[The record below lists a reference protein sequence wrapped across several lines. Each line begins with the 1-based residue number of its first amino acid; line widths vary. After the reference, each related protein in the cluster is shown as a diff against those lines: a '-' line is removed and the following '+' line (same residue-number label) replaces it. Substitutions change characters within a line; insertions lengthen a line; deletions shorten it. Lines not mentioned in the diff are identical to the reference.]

1 MVITFIS
8 DTALVRRLARNVV
21 TQDFTDNQIINEQTA
36 AYARIGTK
44 TGKFDWTSLDPRFAF
59 VQKIEEQ
66 LAAKYVLEHYGAG
79 TPEEINCIQYWDAQV
94 NEGLQVIVDEGVD
107 AEEDANVLTATS
119 RYESY
124 ASNLQDDQFATPY
137 RSTNVIL

>member
-36 AYARIGTK
+36 AYAKIGTK
-44 TGKFDWTSLDPRFAF
+44 TGKFDWTNADARFAF
-59 VQKIEEQ
+59 VQKIEQQ
-66 LAAKYVLEHYGAG
+66 LAAKYITEHYGAG
-79 TPEEINCIQYWDAQV
+79 TPEEINWIQYWDTQV

-107 AEEDANVLTATS
+107 AEEDANVLTAVS

-124 ASNLQDDQFATPY
+124 PASLQDDQNAMPY
-137 RSTNVIL
+137 RSTNVFL

>member
-1 MVITFIS
+1 MTILFIS

-79 TPEEINCIQYWDAQV
+79 TPEEINWIQYWDTQV
-94 NEGLQVIVDEGVD
+94 AEGLQVIVDEGVD
-107 AEEDANVLTATS
+107 AEEDANVLTAVS

-124 ASNLQDDQFATPY
+124 NSNLQDDQFATPY

>member
-1 MVITFIS
+1 MTILFIS

-44 TGKFDWTSLDPRFAF
+44 TGKFDWTNTDPRFAF

-79 TPEEINCIQYWDAQV
+79 TPEEINWIQYWDTQV

-107 AEEDANVLTATS
+107 AEEDANVLTAVS

>member
-1 MVITFIS
+1 M
-8 DTALVRRLARNVV
+8 

-44 TGKFDWTSLDPRFAF
+44 TGKFDWTNTDQRFAF

-79 TPEEINCIQYWDAQV
+79 TPEEINWIQYWDTQV
-94 NEGLQVIVDEGVD
+94 TEGLQIIVDEGVD
-107 AEEDANVLTATS
+107 AEEDANVLTAVS

-124 ASNLQDDQFATPY
+124 PASLQDDQNAIPY
-137 RSTNVIL
+137 RGNLTTQL

>member
-1 MVITFIS
+1 MVLFIS

-44 TGKFDWTSLDPRFAF
+44 TGKFDWTSGDPRFAF

-79 TPEEINCIQYWDAQV
+79 TPEEINWIQYWDTQV
-94 NEGLQVIVDEGVD
+94 AEGLQVIVDEGVD
-107 AEEDANVLTATS
+107 AEEDANVLTAVS

-124 ASNLQDDQFATPY
+124 NSNLQDDQFATPY

>member
-44 TGKFDWTSLDPRFAF
+44 TGKFDWTNTDPRFAF

-79 TPEEINCIQYWDAQV
+79 TPEEINWIQYWDNQV
-94 NEGLQVIVDEGVD
+94 TEGLQVIVDEGVD
-107 AEEDANVLTATS
+107 VEEDANVLTATS

-124 ASNLQDDQFATPY
+124 NSNLQDDQFATPY
-137 RSTNVIL
+137 RSTNVFL

>member
-1 MVITFIS
+1 MVISFIS

-44 TGKFDWTSLDPRFAF
+44 TGKFDWTSLDPRFPF

-79 TPEEINCIQYWDAQV
+79 TPEEINWIQYWDNQV
-94 NEGLQVIVDEGVD
+94 TEGLQVIVDEGVD
-107 AEEDANVLTATS
+107 VEEDANVLTATS

-124 ASNLQDDQFATPY
+124 NSNLQDDQFATPY
-137 RSTNVIL
+137 RSTNVFL